1 MSEYRL
7 SCGCIPDASGYGY
20 CGKCTMAL
28 RKKIWAKMTDGEKD
42 YDRRFGGAEI
52 AELESEYNRDR
63 NETDNQCCSCHIN
76 PPCSYCTSK
85 GEDEDYE

>member
-1 MSEYRL
+1 VAEYRL

-28 RKKIWAKMTDGEKD
+28 RKKIWAKMSDGEKD
-42 YDRRFGGAEI
+42 YDRRFGGEEI
-52 AELESEYNRDR
+52 AELEYEYDR
-63 NETDNQCCSCHIN
+63 EQTCCSCHIN

-85 GEDEDYE
+85 SEEDYE